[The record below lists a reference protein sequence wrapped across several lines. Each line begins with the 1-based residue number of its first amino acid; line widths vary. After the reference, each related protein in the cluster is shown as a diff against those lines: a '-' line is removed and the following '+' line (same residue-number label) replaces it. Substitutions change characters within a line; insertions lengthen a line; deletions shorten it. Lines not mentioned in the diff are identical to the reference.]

1 MRRSEQLDLLFYLT
15 VKLMRLPASS
25 RCTPRASSF
34 RTRLCWSTPVQASE
48 MGVPMSQFDKH
59 GMDPMGLIKLDL
71 LDVRVQSAITHAAEE
86 HRTLSG

>member
-1 MRRSEQLDLLFYLT
+1 
-15 VKLMRLPASS
+15 
-25 RCTPRASSF
+25 
-34 RTRLCWSTPVQASE
+34 